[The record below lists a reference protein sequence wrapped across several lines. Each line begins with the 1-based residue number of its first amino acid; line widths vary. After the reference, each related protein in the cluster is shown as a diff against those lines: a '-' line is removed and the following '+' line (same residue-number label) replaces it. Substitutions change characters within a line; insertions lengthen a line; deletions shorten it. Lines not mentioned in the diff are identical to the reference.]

1 MSVERTYAVKG
12 TARFIRVWGT
22 GQVGTDVI
30 EPGEVVTTE
39 GSLAVVLERAEH
51 LDQVRDTGL
60 VAPETRVFVPGAYD
74 SPDGPI
80 VLGYDGSLSDPGG
93 DVQIGTQFF
102 LQTQDYGTS
111 EYLSL
116 IGATLV
122 KVVDERD
129 YEAFLVDADAALRN
143 GGFSDF
149 ATHPMVRLCD
159 AASLGAP
166 IGTDGPRLRLYV
178 AADRTIST
186 STTGTVLGEIGDDL
200 AALDAQWNKIN
211 GESTHPCAVAL
222 STVVPEDV
230 RVAGLTERPWI
241 ARYHGAIA
249 AIRSLRSRNLTDGRD
264 VRVSGFGGR
273 LVSEL
278 ADVVEPWDMAQEEAP
293 LLLWTPSAAYLY
305 SAESERIFQVP
316 AGASAD
322 VDRLLVHGSAEA
334 AQSGDLDR
342 LARIRDHFDAVGV
355 PVCG

>member
-1 MSVERTYAVKG
+1 MKG

-30 EPGEVVTTE
+30 EPGEVVETE
-39 GSLAVVLERAEH
+39 GSLAVVLERADH
-51 LDQVRDTGL
+51 LDEVRQTGL
-60 VAPETRVFVPGAYD
+60 VAPETRVFVPGGYD

-93 DVQIGTQFF
+93 DVQIGSQFF

-129 YEAFLVDADAALRN
+129 YEAFLVDADTAIRDGSFA
-143 GGFSDF
+143 DF

-166 IGTDGPRLRLYV
+166 IGSDGPRLRLYV

-186 STTGTVLGEIGDDL
+186 STTGTVLGQIGDDMAVL
-200 AALDAQWNKIN
+200 EAQWNKIN
-211 GESTHPCAVAL
+211 DESSHPCAVAL
-222 STVVPEDV
+222 SAVVPEDIRV
-230 RVAGLTERPWI
+230 RGLTDRPWI
-241 ARYHGAIA
+241 ARYHGALA

-273 LVSEL
+273 LVPEL
-278 ADVVEPWDMAQEEAP
+278 GHVAEPWDMAQDTAP
-293 LLLWTPSAAYLY
+293 LLLSTPAAAYLY
-305 SAESERIFQVP
+305 SVESERIFQVP
-316 AGASAD
+316 ANASAD
-322 VDRLLVHGSAEA
+322 VDRLLVHGSAET
-334 AQSGDLDR
+334 AQDGDLDR
-342 LARIRDHFDAVGV
+342 LIRVRDHFDGVGV